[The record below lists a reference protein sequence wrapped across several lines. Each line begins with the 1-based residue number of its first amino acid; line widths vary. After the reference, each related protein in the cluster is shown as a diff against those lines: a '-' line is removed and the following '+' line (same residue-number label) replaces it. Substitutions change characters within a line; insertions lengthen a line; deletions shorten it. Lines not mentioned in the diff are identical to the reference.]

1 MILISHRGNT
11 TGPAPAT
18 ENSPDYIAKAL
29 QSGYNVEIDVWRVG
43 KKWFLG
49 HDTPQYEVN
58 CSYLNNKN
66 LWCHAKNIDALTEML
81 SMGVHCFWHQEDK
94 YTLTSK
100 GYVWAY
106 PSKHNSNISSCIDVL
121 PENIFDINCYSPD
134 TAGVCSDFIEI
145 IGNNNNA

>member
-11 TGPAPAT
+11 TGPAPAA

-29 QSGYNVEIDVWRVG
+29 QSGYNVEIDVWLVD

-81 SMGVHCFWHQEDK
+81 SMGVNCFWHQDDD
-94 YTLTSK
+94 YALTKNGFIWTYPGKELSSMSIAVMPEVHDNK
-100 GYVWAY
+100 LKNLNTKIAGYC
-106 PSKHNSNISSCIDVL
+106 SN
-121 PENIFDINCYSPD
+121 Y
-134 TAGVCSDFIEI
+134 IESI
-145 IGNNNNA
+145 KERIK